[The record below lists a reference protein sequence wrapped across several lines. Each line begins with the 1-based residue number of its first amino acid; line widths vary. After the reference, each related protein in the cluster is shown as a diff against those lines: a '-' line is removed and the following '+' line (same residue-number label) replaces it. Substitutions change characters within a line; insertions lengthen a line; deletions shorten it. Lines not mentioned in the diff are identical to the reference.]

1 MNMDGTPR
9 RNGWHRDRNRGMLY
23 DKTGRFRIFKSCG
36 GNGSGTVCYVL
47 EDRKENQCC
56 LFELESLAVTHAE
69 AVKEMDSKCRWM
81 AERKRKVNAEIEF
94 RHVTASGGF
103 YYWKK
108 DAAKKW
114 REQRCKD

>member
-9 RNGWHRDRNRGMLY
+9 KNGWKRDKNRGMLY
-23 DKTGRFRIFKSCG
+23 DKSGRFHIFKSCG
-36 GNGSGTVCYVL
+36 RSNTIYYIL
-47 EDRKENQCC
+47 EDKKEKQCF

-69 AVKEMDSKCRWM
+69 AVKEMDSKCKWI
-81 AERKRKVNAEIEF
+81 AERKRKINAEVEF

-114 REQRCKD
+114 REQKCKD